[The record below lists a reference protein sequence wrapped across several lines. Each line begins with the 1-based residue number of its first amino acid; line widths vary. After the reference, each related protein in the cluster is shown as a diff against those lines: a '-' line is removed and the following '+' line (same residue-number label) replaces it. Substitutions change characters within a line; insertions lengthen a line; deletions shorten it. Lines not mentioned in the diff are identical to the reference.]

1 MRIGIFDSGI
11 GGLTVL
17 KELIKYPNEYYY
29 CGDNIN
35 IPYGTKS
42 IEELKLLSCKII
54 DFLLTKNV
62 DLIII
67 ACGTISTNILEY
79 LKNKYNIPIYDIIS
93 PVLDII
99 DDDTTVLAT
108 PMTVRSNKFIYAIAC
123 PLLVPLIEKNE
134 DCTEVLK
141 KYLSQVRTNKIV
153 LGCTHYPILTDKI
166 KKINSNLE
174 IINMGKIL
182 CNKLQLPNND
192 LKINLFFAKVDKCLI
207 NNINKTISNDYR
219 IEEIK
224 L

>member
-17 KELIKYPNEYYY
+17 KELLNYPNEYYY

-42 IEELKLLSCKII
+42 IDELKLLSCKMI

-67 ACGTISTNILEY
+67 ACGTISTNIFEY

-93 PVLDII
+93 PILDII

-108 PMTVRSNKFIYAIAC
+108 PMTVKSNKFIKAIAC
-123 PLLVPLIEKNE
+123 PLLVPLIEKSE
-134 DCTEVLK
+134 DCTESLK
-141 KYLSQVRTNKIV
+141 EYLSQVRTNKIV

-166 KKINSNLE
+166 KEINPNLE
-174 IINMGKIL
+174 IINMGKVL
-182 CNKLQLPNND
+182 CQKLRLPSND
-192 LKINLFFAKVDKCLI
+192 LKINLYFTKIDESLI
-207 NNINKTISNDYR
+207 NNINKIILNDYK

-224 L
+224 I

>member
-108 PMTVRSNKFIYAIAC
+108 PMTVRSNKFVNAIAC
-123 PLLVPLIEKNE
+123 PLLVPLVEKNE

-166 KKINSNLE
+166 KKL
-174 IINMGKIL
+174 IL
-182 CNKLQLPNND
+182 
-192 LKINLFFAKVDKCLI
+192 I
-207 NNINKTISNDYR
+207 
-219 IEEIK
+219 
-224 L
+224 